1 MTWKF
6 VSAVT
11 LSAALLAGAPARA
24 ASCKKDSDCSS
35 GQVCSNGTCVK
46 RASRAAS
53 DAAKS
58 VAPTDESTA
67 GTKKTPYIGWGGIGF
82 YNVGRSVDIPGFG
95 SVSGSSTYFGF
106 HVGGAANLISLTPD
120 LPLVGW
126 ADAAMTLG
134 SDLFFPLAVGAGVRY
149 DKAGPV
155 QLLGG
160 LGFALLPNNVSGA
173 PTPLGLRILAM
184 ALYPIPQ
191 LNPNLSAQVQLSYD
205 ILSDGF
211 HVFTFTVGAGYAL

>member
-6 VSAVT
+6 VAAMT
-11 LSAALLAGAPARA
+11 LGAALLAGSPAQA

-35 GQVCSNGTCVK
+35 GQVCSSGTCVK

-58 VAPTDESTA
+58 VAPTDDSMA
-67 GTKKTPYIGWGGIGF
+67 GTKRTPYIGWGGIGL
-82 YNVGRSVDIPGFG
+82 YNVGVSVDTPFG
-95 SVSGSSTYFGF
+95 TVSGSSTYFGF
-106 HVGGAANLISLTPD
+106 HAGGAANLLSLTPD

-126 ADAAMTLG
+126 ADAALTLG
-134 SDLFFPLAVGAGVRY
+134 SDLFFPLAAGAGVRY

-160 LGFALLPNNVSGA
+160 LGFVLLPHTGGGPSA
-173 PTPLGLRILAM
+173 PLGLRILGM
-184 ALYPIPQ
+184 VLYPLPQ
-191 LNPNLSAQVQLSYD
+191 VHKNLSAQLQLSYD
-205 ILSDGF
+205 FLTDGF
-211 HVFTFTVGAGYAL
+211 HMFAFTVGVGWAL

>member
-11 LSAALLAGAPARA
+11 LGAALLASTPTQA

-35 GQVCSNGTCVK
+35 GQVCSSGTCVK

-58 VAPTDESTA
+58 VAPTDEATA
-67 GTKKTPYIGWGGIGF
+67 GTKRTPYIAWGGIGF
-82 YNVGRSVDIPGFG
+82 YNVGVSVDVPGFG
-95 SVSGSSTYFGF
+95 SVSGSSTYFGL
-106 HVGGAANLISLTPD
+106 HAGGAANLLNLTPD

-126 ADAAMTLG
+126 GDVALTLG
-134 SDLFFPLAVGAGVRY
+134 SDLFFPIAVGAGVRY

-160 LGFALLPNNVSGA
+160 LGFVLMPHTGGGSS
-173 PTPLGLRILAM
+173 TPVGLRIM
-184 ALYPIPQ
+184 GTVLYPIPQ
-191 LNPNLSAQVQLSYD
+191 LNPNLSAQAQISYD
-205 ILSDGF
+205 FLSDGF
-211 HVFTFTVGAGYAL
+211 HMFAFTVGAGYAL

>member
-1 MTWKF
+1 MTWKL

-11 LSAALLAGAPARA
+11 LGVALLAGAPAQA

-53 DAAKS
+53 DTARS
-58 VAPTDESTA
+58 VAPTDDTTA
-67 GTKKTPYIGWGGIGF
+67 GTKRTPYIGWGGLGL
-82 YNVGRSVDIPGFG
+82 YNVGVSVDIPGFG
-95 SVSGSSTYFGF
+95 TVSGSSTYFGF
-106 HVGGAANLISLTPD
+106 HAGGAANLYNLTPD

-126 ADAAMTLG
+126 GDVALTVG

-160 LGFALLPNNVSGA
+160 VGFAFLPHTGGGTN
-173 PTPLGLRILAM
+173 PLGVRFM
-184 ALYPIPQ
+184 GMVLYPLPQ
-191 LNPNLSAQVQLSYD
+191 VHKNLSAQAQLSYD
-205 ILSDGF
+205 WLSDGF
-211 HVFTFTVGAGYAL
+211 HLFTFTIGGGWAL

>member
-11 LSAALLAGAPARA
+11 LAAALLAGSPAQA

-35 GQVCSNGTCVK
+35 GQVCSSGTCVK

-58 VAPTDESTA
+58 VAPTDSMA
-67 GTKKTPYIGWGGIGF
+67 GTKRTPYIGWGGIGL
-82 YNVGRSVDIPGFG
+82 YNVGVSVDIPGFG
-95 SVSGSSTYFGF
+95 TVSGSSTYFGINA
-106 HVGGAANLISLTPD
+106 GGAANLLSLTPD

-126 ADAAMTLG
+126 ADLALSLG
-134 SDLFFPLAVGAGVRY
+134 SDLFFPLSAGAGVRY

-160 LGFALLPNNVSGA
+160 LGFTLMPHTGGGPGA
-173 PTPLGLRILAM
+173 PLGLRILGM
-184 ALYPIPQ
+184 VLYPIPQ
-191 LNPNLSAQVQLSYD
+191 LNPNLSAQLALSYAF
-205 ILSDGF
+205 LTDGF
-211 HVFTFTVGAGYAL
+211 HLFTFTVGLGYAL

>member
-11 LSAALLAGAPARA
+11 LAAALLAGSPAQA

-35 GQVCSNGTCVK
+35 GQVCSSGTCVK

-58 VAPTDESTA
+58 VAPTDDSMA
-67 GTKKTPYIGWGGIGF
+67 GTKRTPYIGWGGLGLF
-82 YNVGRSVDIPGFG
+82 SVGQSVDVPGIG
-95 SVSGSSTYFGF
+95 TVSGSSTYFGF
-106 HVGGAANLISLTPD
+106 HAGGAANLLNLTPD

-126 ADAAMTLG
+126 ADVGLTLG
-134 SDLFFPLAVGAGVRY
+134 SDLTFPLAAGAGVRY

-160 LGFALLPNNVSGA
+160 LGFALLPHTGGGPSA
-173 PTPLGLRILAM
+173 PLGLRILAM
-184 ALYPIPQ
+184 VFYPLPQ
-191 LNPNLSAQVQLSYD
+191 VQKNLSAQARFSYD
-205 ILSDGF
+205 FLTDGYRLLA
-211 HVFTFTVGAGYAL
+211 FTVGIGYAL

>member
-1 MTWKF
+1 MIWKF

-11 LSAALLAGAPARA
+11 LGAALLASAPAQA

-35 GQVCSNGTCVK
+35 GHVCSSGTCVK

-58 VAPTDESTA
+58 VAPTDEATA
-67 GTKKTPYIGWGGIGF
+67 GTKRTPYIGWAGLGIYSIGQ
-82 YNVGRSVDIPGFG
+82 SVDIPGFG
-95 SVSGSSTYFGF
+95 TVSGSSGYFGV
-106 HVGGAANLISLTPD
+106 HAGGAANLLSLAPD

-126 ADAAMTLG
+126 GDIALTLG
-134 SDLFFPLAVGAGVRY
+134 SDLTFPIAVGAGVRY

-160 LGFALLPNNVSGA
+160 LGFALLPNTIGGA
-173 PTPLGLRILAM
+173 PTPVGVRIM
-184 ALYPIPQ
+184 GMVLYPIPQ
-191 LNPNLSAQVQLSYD
+191 LMPNLSAQAQISYD
-205 ILSDGF
+205 ILNNGF
-211 HVFTFTVGAGYAL
+211 HVFAFTVGAGYAL

>member
-6 VSAVT
+6 VCALT
-11 LSAALLAGAPARA
+11 LGAALLAGAPAQA

-35 GQVCSNGTCVK
+35 GQVCSSGTCVK

-53 DAAKS
+53 DAARS
-58 VAPTDESTA
+58 ATDESTA
-67 GTKKTPYIGWGGIGF
+67 GTKRTPYIAWGGLGL
-82 YNVGRSVDIPGFG
+82 YNVGVSVDIAPGV

-106 HVGGAANLISLTPD
+106 HAGGAANLVNLTPD

-126 ADAAMTLG
+126 GDIALTLG

-160 LGFALLPNNVSGA
+160 LGFALMPHTGGGT
-173 PTPLGLRILAM
+173 TPLGLRIMGML
-184 ALYPIPQ
+184 LYPLPQ
-191 LNPNLSAQVQLSYD
+191 VHKNLSAQTQLSYD
-205 ILSDGF
+205 ILSNGF
-211 HVFTFTVGAGYAL
+211 HLFTFTVGVGWAI

>member
-11 LSAALLAGAPARA
+11 LGAALLASAPTQA

-35 GQVCSNGTCVK
+35 GHVCSSGTCVK

-58 VAPTDESTA
+58 VAPTDEATA
-67 GTKKTPYIGWGGIGF
+67 GTKRTPYIGWGGIGF
-82 YNVGRSVDIPGFG
+82 YNVGVSVDTGFG
-95 SVSGSSTYFGF
+95 TSVSASSTYFGL
-106 HVGGAANLISLTPD
+106 HAGGAANLLQLAPD

-126 ADAAMTLG
+126 GDIALTLG

-160 LGFALLPNNVSGA
+160 LGFALLPHTGGGT
-173 PTPLGLRILAM
+173 TPLGVRIMAM
-184 ALYPIPQ
+184 VLYPIPQ
-191 LNPNLSAQVQLSYD
+191 LMPNLSAQAQISYD
-205 ILSDGF
+205 ILSDSF
-211 HVFTFTVGAGYAL
+211 HLFTFTVGAGYAL

>member
-11 LSAALLAGAPARA
+11 LGAALLAATPALA
-24 ASCKKDSDCSS
+24 ASCKKDADCSS
-35 GQVCSNGTCVK
+35 GQVCSSGTCVK

-58 VAPTDESTA
+58 VAPTDEATA
-67 GTKKTPYIGWGGIGF
+67 GTKRTPYIAWGGIGF
-82 YNVGRSVDIPGFG
+82 YNIGQSIDFG
-95 SVSGSSTYFGF
+95 GVTISGSSTYFGF
-106 HVGGAANLISLTPD
+106 HVGGAASLLNLTPD

-126 ADAAMTLG
+126 GDIALTLG
-134 SDLFFPLAVGAGVRY
+134 SDLTFPVAVGAGVRY

-160 LGFALLPNNVSGA
+160 LGFALLPNTIGGA
-173 PTPLGLRILAM
+173 PTPVGLRIM
-184 ALYPIPQ
+184 GMVLY
-191 LNPNLSAQVQLSYD
+191 
-205 ILSDGF
+205 
-211 HVFTFTVGAGYAL
+211 